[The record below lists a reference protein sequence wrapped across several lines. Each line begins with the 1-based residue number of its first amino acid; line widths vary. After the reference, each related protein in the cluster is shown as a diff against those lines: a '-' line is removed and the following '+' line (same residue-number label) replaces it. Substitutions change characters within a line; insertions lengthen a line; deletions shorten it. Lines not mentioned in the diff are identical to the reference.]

1 MSDAINVGK
10 KASQVTVTDVR
21 TPYTKVRIICDE
33 IDESGTPTQIVH
45 EYPEGETDGLTL
57 EVNCPWGTAEM
68 AENLYYSITE
78 EENGV
83 RVPTVRYT
91 GYNVNDGLL
100 NPVAEIGDGV
110 TTNGVY
116 GGLYSQNTFFGH
128 TLYSDYSAPLDEQMN
143 HEYAYESETERMIRR
158 ESSNTQ
164 ALFRATNTKIEAKVS
179 QEGGNNSSFG
189 WSLLSD
195 EFGLYANGKKV
206 FRASVDG
213 IEVYGKITATS
224 GQIGATW
231 NETSQTW
238 KGGFF
243 IKSKYITS
251 NEAKTSYNSSTA
263 GVFIGDTGIGL
274 GAGAFTVSSSG
285 AVVAKNIK
293 VSSGITFID
302 SDGNTTTLSGS
313 KITNGTITDGKISD
327 VSGSKVGSGINGGNI
342 NNGSIEKGKTT
353 SGVQSSLTRG
363 DSAKTTLDNA
373 INGNT
378 PVNWYTNSLIVDGVF
393 KKNDRNNYV
402 QVSWID
408 VPGADGKTY
417 RVLGRA

>member
-33 IDESGTPTQIVH
+33 IDESGTTTQIVH

-57 EVNCPWGTAEM
+57 EVNCPWGTAQM
-68 AENLYYSITE
+68 AENLYNSITE

-213 IEVYGKITATS
+213 VEVYGKITATS
-224 GQIGATW
+224 GQIGAKW
-231 NETSQTW
+231 NATSQTW
-238 KGGFF
+238 TGGFIIESNKLYTSGKSTF
-243 IKSKYITS
+243 DSDANGVYIGTNGIK
-251 NEAKTSYNSSTA
+251 
-263 GVFIGDTGIGL
+263 IGNGFS
-274 GAGAFTVSSSG
+274 ASSSG
-285 AVVAKNIK
+285 TVSVNGNITCK
-293 VSSGITFID
+293 SISFASGV
-302 SDGNTTTLSGS
+302 TLNGS
-313 KITNGTITDGKISD
+313 NITNGTVTDGKIESI
-327 VSGSKVGSGINGGNI
+327 SGGKVGSGIAGGNLV
-342 NNGSIEKGKTT
+342 GSSVGAPKL
-353 SGVQSSLTRG
+353 SS
-363 DSAKTTLDNA
+363 
-373 INGNT
+373 
-378 PVNWYTNSLIVDGVF
+378 PVNTSLDRAETAFASINTLMAGNAHISKIISDTIFLSKMGITGGTANSVAWWSSSNL
-393 KKNDRNNYV
+393 
-402 QVSWID
+402 
-408 VPGADGKTY
+408 DGKMLLGY
-417 RVLGRA
+417 RL